1 MKLILASYVYE
12 NFRLYSPTLT
22 LELIVWS
29 ICAGLMAGV
38 IGSYISRRVIGAF
51 PRRLIKDGIH
61 TPEAAVTV
69 TDTGFGRNFLVKRAL
84 REGGSLRKMVILANP
99 GDFPAKEDGPARK
112 RLFRILSMESP
123 VRRKLTWDKARFY
136 LPEEDRYTA
145 EVKYEAKGT
154 SVGGVILS
162 VILIAAIGFAA
173 LYVIPELFQL
183 LDNFLSVIG

>member
-1 MKLILASYVYE
+1 MNLVLASYVYE
-12 NFRLYSPTLT
+12 NFELYSPTLT

-51 PRRLIKDGIH
+51 PRRLIADGIH

-69 TDTGFGRNFLVKRAL
+69 TDTGFGRDFWVKRAL

-99 GDFPAKEDGPARK
+99 DDFPPKEDSTARK
-112 RLFRILSMESP
+112 RMFRLLSMELP
-123 VRRKLTWDKARFY
+123 VRRKLAWETARFY
-136 LPEEDRYTA
+136 LPEEDRYAA

-154 SVGGVILS
+154 NIGGVILS

-173 LYVIPELFQL
+173 LYMIPQLFQY
-183 LDNFLSVIG
+183 LDNFLSVIA